1 MNPVPIKPAPMT
13 ETPGTGLDTKAWSR
27 AAEAAAPAAAAP
39 KAAPQPASDLPPGSR
54 WLAPLRLPRALLDPT
69 QTDLPAAD
77 GEGLVTVR
85 LAIAAGRI
93 SAIEAV
99 PGRADPVG
107 AIQDGDRSDGPGQAG
122 APLAIT
128 PPLDPHVHLDKA
140 FSWGAFPNRDATMA
154 AALAANGREAERRTA
169 EQVLAR
175 GEAALDRAWR
185 YGLRGLRSHV
195 DSGGPAAEPSWQALL
210 ELQRRWQ
217 GRLELQLVALVP
229 VAFWSSPAGLD
240 LARRVAGAGGLLG
253 GVLGPPFRPN
263 AGDGD
268 HLLAL
273 LRLAERLGCGV
284 DLHVD
289 EGSSAPGAGVA
300 LLTGLIERQGC
311 AVPVTCSH
319 ASSMGLLPLEPRIR
333 LAERMAAVGLQVV
346 ALPSTNFWLLGHQDG
361 LTTPERPLAPIR
373 LLQQAGVTVAL
384 GGDNVQDP
392 WYPGGDFDPI
402 ELLRFA
408 APAAQLAPWRRL
420 GLVPFTSAAA
430 RLMGLEW
437 DGVVRLGSPA
447 DLVVLGA
454 GSWSELLAR
463 TPQRR
468 VLRAGEWLEPPAAE
482 APQPL
487 LAPFGAGASP

>member
-1 MNPVPIKPAPMT
+1 
-13 ETPGTGLDTKAWSR
+13 
-27 AAEAAAPAAAAP
+27 
-39 KAAPQPASDLPPGSR
+39 
-54 WLAPLRLPRALLDPT
+54 
-69 QTDLPAAD
+69 
-77 GEGLVTVR
+77 LVAVR
-85 LAIAAGRI
+85 LGIGSGRI
-93 SAIEAV
+93 SAIESV
-99 PGRADPVG
+99 PA
-107 AIQDGDRSDGPGQAG
+107 GPELAA

-128 PPLDPHVHLDKA
+128 PPVDPHVHLDKA
-140 FSWGAFPNRDATMA
+140 FSWSAFPNRAATMA
-154 AALAANGREAERRTA
+154 AALAANGREAEQRSA
-169 EQVLAR
+169 DQVLER
-175 GEAALDRAWR
+175 GEAGLNRAWR

-195 DSGGPAAEPSWQALL
+195 DSAGPAAEVSWQALL

-229 VAFWSSPAGLD
+229 IAYWSTPEGLE

-253 GVLGPPFRPN
+253 GVLGPPFSRSTS
-263 AGDGD
+263 DSH

-273 LRLAERLGCGV
+273 LRLAERLGCAV

-289 EGSSAPGAGVA
+289 EGSAAPGAGVT
-300 LLTGLIERQGC
+300 LLTSLIERQGC
-311 AVPVTCSH
+311 GVPVTCSH

-346 ALPSTNFWLLGHQDG
+346 ALPTTNFWLLGHQDG

-402 ELLRFA
+402 ELLRFSA
-408 APAAQLAPWRRL
+408 TAAQQAPWRRL

-430 RLMGLEW
+430 RLMGLDW
-437 DGVVRLGSPA
+437 DGVLRLGSPA

-454 GSWSELLAR
+454 SSWSDLLAR
-463 TPQRR
+463 PPQRR
-468 VLRAGEWLEPPAAE
+468 VLRAGKWLEPPPAE
-482 APQPL
+482 ARQPL
-487 LAPFGAGASP
+487 LAPFAALGGP

>member
-1 MNPVPIKPAPMT
+1 MT
-13 ETPGTGLDTKAWSR
+13 EPPVGEKG
-27 AAEAAAPAAAAP
+27 AEAAPGPARE
-39 KAAPQPASDLPPGSR
+39 SPPGSR
-54 WLAPLRLPRALLDPT
+54 WLPPLRLPRALLDPALT
-69 QTDLPAAD
+69 GLPAGD

-85 LAIAAGRI
+85 LGIGAGRI

-99 PGRADPVG
+99 PA
-107 AIQDGDRSDGPGQAG
+107 GPELAA
-122 APLAIT
+122 APLALT
-128 PPLDPHVHLDKA
+128 PPVDPHVHLDKA
-140 FSWGAFPNRDATMA
+140 FSWSAFPNRAATMA
-154 AALAANGREAERRTA
+154 AALAANGREADQRTA
-169 EQVLAR
+169 NQVLER
-175 GEAALDRAWR
+175 GEAGLDRAWR

-195 DSGGPAAEPSWQALL
+195 DSAGPAAEASWQALL
-210 ELQRRWQ
+210 ELQQRWQ

-229 VAFWSSPAGLD
+229 IAFWSSPAGLE

-253 GVLGPPFRPN
+253 GVLGPPFRRS
-263 AGDGD
+263 ASDRD

-273 LRLAERLGCGV
+273 LRLAERLGCAV

-289 EGSSAPGAGVA
+289 EGSAAPGAGLA

-311 AVPVTCSH
+311 GVPVTCSH

-333 LAERMAAVGLQVV
+333 LAERMAAAGLQVV
-346 ALPSTNFWLLGHQDG
+346 ALPTTNFWLLGHQDG

-373 LLQQAGVTVAL
+373 LLQQAGVPVAL

-430 RLMGLEW
+430 RLMGLAW

-463 TPQRR
+463 PPQRR
-468 VLRAGEWLEPPAAE
+468 VLRAGEWLQPPTAE
-482 APQPL
+482 APQPG
-487 LAPFGAGASP
+487 LAPFAARADP